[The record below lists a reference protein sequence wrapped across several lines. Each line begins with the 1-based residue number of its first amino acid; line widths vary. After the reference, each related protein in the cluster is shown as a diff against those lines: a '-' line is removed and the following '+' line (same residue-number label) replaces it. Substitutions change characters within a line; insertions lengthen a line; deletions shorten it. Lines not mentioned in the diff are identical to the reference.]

1 MKAWLL
7 EMTEAGFSMWGW
19 DDGPPLVFGAIVA
32 SCLGER
38 GVDLQDQEVAAT
50 GKRHRGAGGSVNA

>member
-1 MKAWLL
+1 
-7 EMTEAGFSMWGW
+7 MTEAGFSMWGW